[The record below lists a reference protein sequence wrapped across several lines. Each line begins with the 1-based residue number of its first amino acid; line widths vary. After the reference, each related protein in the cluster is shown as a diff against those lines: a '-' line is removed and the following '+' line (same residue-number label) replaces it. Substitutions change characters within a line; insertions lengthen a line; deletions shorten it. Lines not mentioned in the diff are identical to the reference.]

1 MRYLVCVRADRY
13 TKSSRQAKISQLD
26 LSLSIDEEI
35 LRFQVSMKN
44 PVRVAEGQALQQL
57 EQITLKT
64 QDIYKPAPQTCTY
77 FIFINDKTL
86 FALLVIV
93 YLDKR

>member
-13 TKSSRQAKISQLD
+13 AKSSRQAKVSQLD
-26 LSLSIDEEI
+26 FSLSIDEEI

-64 QDIYKPAPQTCTY
+64 QNMHISRPLGLAP
-77 FIFINDKTL
+77 I
-86 FALLVIV
+86 
-93 YLDKR
+93 

>member
-1 MRYLVCVRADRY
+1 MHYLVCVRADRY
-13 TKSSRQAKISQLD
+13 TKSSRQAKISQFD

-64 QDIYKPAPQTCTY
+64 QNIYKPGPQACTY
-77 FIFINDKTL
+77 FTFINNKTL
-86 FALLVIV
+86 L
-93 YLDKR
+93 Y

>member
-1 MRYLVCVRADRY
+1 MCVRADRY

-64 QDIYKPAPQTCTY
+64 QNIYKPASQTCTY
-77 FIFINDKTL
+77 YTFINDKTL
-86 FALLVIV
+86 FAILVIV